1 MCGGDS
7 VEVLSQI
14 EKAQLTLIQIA
25 DQSVSDDYL
34 PSSDSFALN
43 PLLFD
48 KKTTYKNVCHP
59 LQW

>member
-1 MCGGDS
+1 M
-7 VEVLSQI
+7 EVLSQI

-34 PSSDSFALN
+34 PSSDSFTLN

-59 LQW
+59 LQ